1 MIKTPPCIFITQ
13 STSCFIISLSVA
25 KKEFDM
31 KKLLKTVIAA
41 TVMLAATFTATA
53 AKSGRVIT
61 RDSAKSKSAAASSK
75 RSGARALEI
84 KVSMAHNQTAL
95 DNPYV
100 FGANAFK
107 QKIEQ
112 VSSGGATADLYN
124 GTMSE
129 DEGELLKKLQ
139 NGEVNIVVVSPGLLT
154 GLGVTEAD
162 MFSLEYLFDNFA
174 HWGKT
179 LDGQFGSE
187 LAKIVS
193 QKTNSKIQVLGYW
206 SAGVRDYYG
215 KKPIHSPSDLK
226 GMTIRI
232 GSSPVQRQFWSA
244 CGATPVTVGWGAL
257 YDALNTGKVDSA
269 ENDYTNMSLKD
280 HHKAKNGKY
289 ICETEHEFTTRLM
302 LVNGD
307 FYNKLTAEQKK
318 WIDDAARYSTQV
330 ERQKTFEQASS
341 SKAKV
346 IREGATVVDNKD
358 IDIAAFKKIA
368 IPIQD
373 EYAKKNG
380 LERFLQMARG
390 N

>member
-1 MIKTPPCIFITQ
+1 
-13 STSCFIISLSVA
+13 
-25 KKEFDM
+25 M
-31 KKLLKTVIAA
+31 KKLLKTVLAA
-41 TVMLAATFTATA
+41 SVMLAATFSATA
-53 AKSGRVIT
+53 AKSGKVIT
-61 RDSAKSKSAAASSK
+61 RDSAKSKTTAASSK
-75 RSGARALEI
+75 KTGTRSVEI
-84 KVSMAHNQTAL
+84 KVSMAHNQTAM

-107 QKIEQ
+107 QKLEQ
-112 VSSGGATADLYN
+112 VSSGGAQATLYH

-129 DEGELLKKLQ
+129 DEGTLLKNLQ
-139 NGEVNIVVVSPGLLT
+139 SGQADIVVVSPGLLT

-162 MFSLEYLFDNFA
+162 MFSLEYLFDNFS

-179 LDGQFGSE
+179 LDGQFGQE

-193 QKTNSKIQVLGYW
+193 QKTNGKIQVLGYW

-215 KKPIHSPSDLK
+215 KKPIKSPSDLK

-232 GSSPVQRQFWSA
+232 GSSPVQQQFWSA
-244 CGATPVTVGWGAL
+244 CGAKPVSVGWGAL
-257 YDALNTGKVDSA
+257 YDALNKGEVDSA
-269 ENDYTNMSLKD
+269 ENDYTNMMLKN
-280 HHKAKNGKY
+280 HHKATNGKY

-318 WIDDAARYSTQV
+318 WIDDAAKYSTQV
-330 ERQKTFEQASS
+330 ERQKTFEQAST

-346 IREGATVVDNKD
+346 IREGATVVENKD
-358 IDIAAFKKIA
+358 IDIAAFKAIA

-380 LERFLQMARG
+380 LERFLNMARG
-390 N
+390 K

>member
-1 MIKTPPCIFITQ
+1 
-13 STSCFIISLSVA
+13 
-25 KKEFDM
+25 M
-31 KKLLKTVIAA
+31 KKTVKTALAAVLMIAA
-41 TVMLAATFTATA
+41 TFSLAAQ
-53 AKSGRVIT
+53 KSGKVIT
-61 RDSAKSKSAAASSK
+61 RDSAKSKTAAASSK
-75 RSGARALEI
+75 KAGSRALEV
-84 KVSMAHNQTAL
+84 KVSMAHNQTAM

-107 QKIEQ
+107 EKLEQ
-112 VSSGGATADLYN
+112 VSGGGATADLYH
-124 GTMSE
+124 GTKSE

-139 NGEVNIVVVSPGLLT
+139 SGEVNIVVVSPGLLT

-162 MFSLEYLFDNFA
+162 LFSLEYLFDNFS
-174 HWGKT
+174 HWGKA

-187 LAKIVS
+187 LAKVVS

-215 KKPIHSPSDLK
+215 KKPVKSPGDLK

-232 GSSPVQRQFWSA
+232 GNSPVQQQFWSA
-244 CGATPVTVGWGAL
+244 CGAKPVSVGWGAL

-269 ENDYTNMSLKD
+269 ENDYTNMMLKD
-280 HHKAKNGKY
+280 HHKAANGKY

-307 FYNKLTAEQKK
+307 FFNKLTAEQKK
-318 WIDDAARYSTQV
+318 WITQAASYSTQV

-346 IREGATVVDNKD
+346 KKEGAIVVENKD
-358 IDIAAFKKIA
+358 IDIAAFKAIA
-368 IPIQD
+368 VPIQD
-373 EYAKKNG
+373 EFAKKNG
-380 LERFLQMARG
+380 LENFLNMARAK
-390 N
+390 